1 MTPNTRPAG
10 GLYLITPDSTDTPA
24 LLARVRAVMPCRP
37 ALLQYRAK
45 HADPALRRQQASAL
59 LALCR
64 EAGVPLLIN
73 DDVALALEI
82 GADGVHL
89 GRDDGDLRQ
98 ARERLGP
105 HAIIGA
111 SCYDRIDLARSAAAA
126 GASYVAFGAF
136 FPSPTKPHAA
146 RASPELLQHSA
157 DLGLPRVAIGGIT
170 PENAASIRR
179 AGADLIA
186 AISGVFD
193 AADPLAAARAY
204 QSAFQ
209 DAPR

>member
-1 MTPNTRPAG
+1 MTTSAWPAR
-10 GLYLITPDSTDTPA
+10 GLYLITPEGRDTAA
-24 LLARVRAVMPCRP
+24 LLARVAAVLPCRP
-37 ALLQYRAK
+37 ALVQYRSKIAER
-45 HADPALRRQQASAL
+45 DLRREQAQGL

-64 EAGVPLLIN
+64 AAGVPLLVN
-73 DDVALALEI
+73 DDLALAAEI

-89 GRDDGDLRQ
+89 GRDDGDLRAARQ
-98 ARERLGP
+98 ALGP
-105 HAIIGA
+105 GAIIGA
-111 SCYDRIDLARSAAAA
+111 SCYDRIELARAAAAA

-136 FPSPTKPHAA
+136 FASPTKPDAA
-146 RASPELLQHSA
+146 RATPDLLRESA
-157 DLGLPRVAIGGIT
+157 ALRLPRVAIGGIT

-179 AGADLIA
+179 AGAELIA

-204 QSAFQ
+204 ESAFQ